1 MAATLPIGEASDMGE
16 TVQRGYG
23 VGHKRL
29 RAAWAPVVAR
39 GDVPCRRCGLPIP
52 PGDPWDLGH
61 HDTDRSLPP
70 APEHRRCN
78 RQAAAIMKQLGW
90 RRQTP
95 EMRAIA
101 WAQREDAYW
110 REVEIRAGRPPP
122 PKPAIY

>member
-1 MAATLPIGEASDMGE
+1 MGE

-90 RRQTP
+90 RRETP
-95 EMRAIA
+95 EMKAER
-101 WAQREDAYW
+101 WARQYERDMARLAAERE
-110 REVEIRAGRPPP
+110 RRPR
-122 PKPAIY
+122 PAIY